1 MEEIAKL
8 FVLVVFIA
16 LFIALV
22 KHGPAGPKMWFK
34 AKFLGEPVRA

>member
-8 FVLVVFIA
+8 FVLLIFIS

-22 KHGPAGPKMWFK
+22 KHGPEGPEKWWR
-34 AKFLGEPVRA
+34 AKFLGELS